1 MRKNLYTDPDFAKT
15 YEADKK
21 AGGADFVEMR
31 NREIVALIAYLQR
44 LGTDIKVNHSETRSK
59 LNIMLKFVKNHM
71 ESITGIE
78 IYPIISL
85 LIFFTFFVVLF
96 WWVFTA
102 KKDYIKTV
110 SNLPLDNQNQT
121 EL

>member
-1 MRKNLYTDPDFAKT
+1 
-15 YEADKK
+15 
-21 AGGADFVEMR
+21 
-31 NREIVALIAYLQR
+31 
-44 LGTDIKVNHSETRSK
+44 
-59 LNIMLKFVKNHM
+59 MLKFVKNHM

-102 KKDYIKTV
+102 KKEYIKEV
-110 SNLPLDNQNQT
+110 SEMPLDN
-121 EL
+121 